1 MPDANPASPPAR
13 RVRWLQMASVVYGI
27 PFVWVGI
34 QHFIRPEIFEPIVP
48 PWLGWPWF
56 WVHITGYTEIALGI
70 GVMVP
75 RTRRIAGWL
84 MVLQL
89 LLLYLANLHM
99 WMADIPFQ
107 GVRMG
112 TAGHIIRL
120 AIRPCSSASRGA
132 RPLCWPDRFEDG
144 HRDMIHRL
152 KTTCSTRIAMPG
164 SSFHLRDAGEP
175 PPAASEH

>member
-13 RVRWLQMASVVYGI
+13 RVRWLQIASVVYGI

-70 GVMVP
+70 GVMLP

-120 AIRPCSSASRGA
+120 AIQAVLIGCAVGLARSAGPTDSRTGTA
-132 RPLCWPDRFEDG
+132 
-144 HRDMIHRL
+144 
-152 KTTCSTRIAMPG
+152 T
-164 SSFHLRDAGEP
+164 
-175 PPAASEH
+175 

>member
-1 MPDANPASPPAR
+1 MPDAKPASPPAR

-89 LLLYLANLHM
+89 LLLLLKFLMLIAAKYIQTLMVYFLQ
-99 WMADIPFQ
+99 IQIKFQ
-107 GVRMG
+107 
-112 TAGHIIRL
+112 
-120 AIRPCSSASRGA
+120 
-132 RPLCWPDRFEDG
+132 
-144 HRDMIHRL
+144 
-152 KTTCSTRIAMPG
+152 
-164 SSFHLRDAGEP
+164 
-175 PPAASEH
+175 